1 MRNQTIK
8 LNNLKCEPH
17 RETITLDTSLLSRCS
32 YTPDARQLGGHGDWA
47 RPPPCLPSVH
57 IRHLLQVPDSARC
70 GDESNDD
77 FEVYFSA
84 ALLQCLSP
92 PPPPGSPP
100 PPAASSSSQ
109 LTVSAPRASTRPA
122 SPPTSGTSP
131 AAPVGN
137 GANIFYCWYKYFPGV
152 QGMSHTRVPTE
163 SRPGHVAMLAGLY
176 EDPSAVTK
184 VIHISS
190 L

>member
-17 RETITLDTSLLSRCS
+17 LETITLDTSLLSRCS

-70 GDESNDD
+70 GDKSNDD
-77 FEVYFSA
+77 FRVYFSA

-122 SPPTSGTSP
+122 SPPTSGTSR

-137 GANIFYCWYKYFPGV
+137 GANIFFCWHKYF
-152 QGMSHTRVPTE
+152 QACWACRTRGCPRSLGRATW
-163 SRPGHVAMLAGLY
+163 RCWRGCTRTPA
-176 EDPSAVTK
+176 PSPR
-184 VIHISS
+184 
-190 L
+190 